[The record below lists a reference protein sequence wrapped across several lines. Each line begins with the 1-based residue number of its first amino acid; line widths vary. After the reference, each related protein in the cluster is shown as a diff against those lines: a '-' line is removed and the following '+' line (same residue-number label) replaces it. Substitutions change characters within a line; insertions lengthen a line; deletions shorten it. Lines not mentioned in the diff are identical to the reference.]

1 MIWKKEKYGESYIR
15 TNKGVYIG
23 DIEDKKKHGWG
34 ITINNNGNKYEGLF
48 ENDERNIF
56 GSELLCCLYKH
67 NYKNK
72 KIKRE
77 EKLDGNEIEE
87 NSEKEFEKGNIC
99 LNSNRYIYIGNFK
112 NGKKHGNGVLINY
125 NNYVMYSCIFL
136 NNVIVYKDIL
146 FSLINNYHSKYQKK
160 SETINFFDK
169 DTSSLNIENKGIKNK
184 MIDEKDTF
192 FFIKNKYKY
201 TIFNYIKFYEHVMD
215 KIKKCDLHELFLKY
229 ESGKEK
235 CDWNEEKEIDYINL
249 KENQIKSM
257 NCFSNYY
264 KNIDI
269 INENEINNSIK
280 TNDEPSN
287 KQTISDSMCTNIDG
301 NYNNTMLN
309 EDKNIKQ
316 NEKEKKDTYLYN
328 EINKMLPSYFRKKKK
343 HNFLSLSYA
352 QNSIYWNVFELNF
365 FLFFV
370 GISRKIIE
378 IFIINEID
386 GYCLKYIENKL
397 LENMGISDKMI
408 KRCIILAVQCLLK
421 LREKYKH
428 KKKIKMSNNKIDK
441 KLFLNKN
448 KIWLLKLIGRGGYNN
463 VYKCLYIN
471 NIKKCRNYKMSNYR
485 NFNINHSINNIALKI
500 CIDKKYSYDF
510 FSELKILSILRHP
523 NVSLF
528 LGGIRDP
535 QAIALEYIPYGSIF
549 DILHKKKTKIKI
561 LDIIKMCKDITSFM
575 SFLHNKGILHCD
587 LKSPNILLSESGEIK
602 ICDFGLSIQNFDNK
616 PKYLGIVGTYQWTA
630 PEILRGEG
638 YTKKADIYS
647 FGVILWELLH
657 RTIPFNDLKHPLDI
671 IAQVGYLNKQL
682 IINNNINNKLLYV
695 LTSCLHKDKRKRK
708 SFFFWSEY
716 FDILYKANIC
726 CENKKLSFLLS

>member
-1 MIWKKEKYGESYIR
+1 MGRRKIWGQSYIR

-34 ITINNNGNKYEGLF
+34 IAINNNGNKYEGLF

-56 GSELLCCLYKH
+56 GSELLCCLYRH

-72 KIKRE
+72 KKGDE
-77 EKLDGNEIEE
+77 EKVDGNEIEQ

-112 NGKKHGNGVLINY
+112 NGKKHGNGVLIDY

-136 NNVIVYKDIL
+136 NNIIAYKDIL
-146 FSLINNYHSKYQKK
+146 FSLINNYQSKYEPSHFFSFHHDKMVCEKK
-160 SETINFFDK
+160 SGTTSFFDK
-169 DTSSLNIENKGIKNK
+169 DTQSATIESDGSKNK
-184 MIDEKDTF
+184 PTNERDTHS
-192 FFIKNKYKY
+192 FIKNRYKY
-201 TIFNYIKFYEHVMD
+201 STFNYIKFYEHVMD
-215 KIKKCDLHELFLKY
+215 KIKKYDLHELFLKY

-235 CDWNEEKEIDYINL
+235 YDWDEDIKNDYPHLEENKINNPTNTNEEPSSKQSISVCAYKRHD
-249 KENQIKSM
+249 S
-257 NCFSNYY
+257 NCN
-264 KNIDI
+264 NIMI
-269 INENEINNSIK
+269 SESR
-280 TNDEPSN
+280 NDA
-287 KQTISDSMCTNIDG
+287 G
-301 NYNNTMLN
+301 
-309 EDKNIKQ
+309 
-316 NEKEKKDTYLYN
+316 LYN
-328 EINKMLPSYFRKKKK
+328 EINKTLPSYLRKKKR
-343 HNFLSLSYA
+343 HNFVSLSYA
-352 QNSIYWNVFELNF
+352 HNSIYWNVFELNF

-370 GISRKIIE
+370 GIPKKIIE

-397 LENMGISDKMI
+397 LENMGISDKVI
-408 KRCIILAVQCLLK
+408 KKCIILSVQCLLK

-428 KKKIKMSNNKIDK
+428 KKKIKILNNKIDN
-441 KLFLNKN
+441 KLLLNKN
-448 KIWLLKLIGRGGYNN
+448 RIWLLKLIGRGGYNN

-471 NIKKCRNYKMSNYR
+471 NIKKFTNYN
-485 NFNINHSINNIALKI
+485 NLNVNHTLNNIALKI
-500 CIDKKYSYDF
+500 CIDKKYSYDL
-510 FSELKILSILRHP
+510 FSELKILSTLRHP

-528 LGGIRDP
+528 LGGIKNP
-535 QAIALEYIPYGSIF
+535 QAIALEYIPCGSIF

-561 LDIIKMCKDITSFM
+561 LDIIKMCKDITAFM

-587 LKSPNILLSESGEIK
+587 LKSANILLSESGEIK
-602 ICDFGLSIQNFDNK
+602 ICDFGLSIQNFDDK

-657 RTIPFNDLKHPLDI
+657 RKIPFNDLKHPLDI
-671 IAQVGYLNKQL
+671 IAQVGYSNKHL
-682 IINNNINNKLLYV
+682 IINNNINSKLIYV

-726 CENKKLSFLLS
+726 CEDTNLSFLLS

>member
-1 MIWKKEKYGESYIR
+1 MGRRKVWGQSYVR

-34 ITINNNGNKYEGLF
+34 IAINNNGNKYEGLF

-56 GSELLCCLYKH
+56 GSELLCCLYRH

-72 KIKRE
+72 KKERDD
-77 EKLDGNEIEE
+77 EKLDGNEIEQ

-99 LNSNRYIYIGNFK
+99 LNSNRYIYIGKFK
-112 NGKKHGNGVLINY
+112 NGKKHGNGVLIDY

-136 NNVIVYKDIL
+136 NNIIAYKDIL
-146 FSLINNYHSKYQKK
+146 FSLTNNYQSKYEPSHFFSFHHDQIVCEKE
-160 SETINFFDK
+160 SGATNITIESDGSKNTVTNER
-169 DTSSLNIENKGIKNK
+169 DTHSLITNRYKNT
-184 MIDEKDTF
+184 TF
-192 FFIKNKYKY
+192 H
-201 TIFNYIKFYEHVMD
+201 YIKFYEHVIG
-215 KIKKCDLHELFLKY
+215 KIKKYDLHELFLKY
-229 ESGKEK
+229 ESGEEK
-235 CDWNEEKEIDYINL
+235 CNWDEEINNDYTHL
-249 KENQIKSM
+249 E
-257 NCFSNYY
+257 
-264 KNIDI
+264 
-269 INENEINNSIK
+269 ENEINHP
-280 TNDEPSN
+280 TNTNEEPLS
-287 KQTISDSMCTNIDG
+287 KQSISDCVYKSHDSNCHNIMISESQKGTD
-301 NYNNTMLN
+301 
-309 EDKNIKQ
+309 
-316 NEKEKKDTYLYN
+316 LYS
-328 EINKMLPSYFRKKKK
+328 EINKTLPSYLRKKKK

-352 QNSIYWNVFELNF
+352 HNSIYWNVFELNF

-370 GISRKIIE
+370 GIPKKIIE

-397 LENMGISDKMI
+397 LENMGISDKII
-408 KRCIILAVQCLLK
+408 KQCIILSVQCLLK

-428 KKKIKMSNNKIDK
+428 KKKTKISSNEIDNK
-441 KLFLNKN
+441 LLLNKN

-471 NIKKCRNYKMSNYR
+471 NIKQIR
-485 NFNINHSINNIALKI
+485 NINRTLNNIALKI
-500 CIDKKYSYDF
+500 CIDKKYSYDL
-510 FSELKILSILRHP
+510 FSELNILSTLRHP

-528 LGGIRDP
+528 LGGIKNP
-535 QAIALEYIPYGSIF
+535 QAIALEYIPCGSIF
-549 DILHKKKTKIKI
+549 DILHKKKIKIKL
-561 LDIIKMCKDITSFM
+561 LDIIKMCKDITAFM

-587 LKSPNILLSESGEIK
+587 LKSANILLSESGEIK
-602 ICDFGLSIQNFDNK
+602 ICDFGLSIQNFDDK

-657 RTIPFNDLKHPLDI
+657 RKIPFNDLKHPLDI
-671 IAQVGYLNKQL
+671 IAQVGYSNKHL
-682 IINNNINNKLLYV
+682 IINNNINSKLLYV

-726 CENKKLSFLLS
+726 CEDTNLSFLLS